1 MTLFQTAGKADVPPY
16 VRALVASHQGVC
28 STKFALT
35 APNPLF
41 AATAACMPPL
51 VEAGARFVK
60 VETEE
65 ELFALKQLLAGSP
78 EERTE
83 RLGFPVDTLVFDC
96 LDEFQRRILIERVL
110 KQKRTETTFEDW
122 SWISQKLN
130 AILEGF
136 NELDLNII
144 IITHLTNIEET
155 EAVKPNIQG
164 AFCSQIHN
172 HVDYAFYLGVQDD
185 PTILLDEY
193 EVEPSLDNL
202 SLPKSSY
209 YLQTKP
215 SAKVQWAHDD
225 TGTLPD
231 FIDLTFEN
239 DFDTI
244 LVSRKNLTLAE
255 SSSIEVT
262 LDEPEEKQE
271 PETPAVE
278 EEISRD
284 DSVVGMTSVT
294 DIKSLLAAKKNNK
307 TNNTVGV

>member
-1 MTLFQTAGKADVPPY
+1 MTLFQTAGKADVSPY

-41 AATAACMPPL
+41 AATAACLPPL
-51 VEAGARFVK
+51 AEAGARFVK

-65 ELFALKQLLAGSP
+65 ELFALKLLLAGSA
-78 EERTE
+78 EERNK

-122 SWISQKLN
+122 NWISQKLN

-136 NELDLNII
+136 SELDLNII
-144 IITHLTNIEET
+144 VLTHLTNIEET
-155 EAVKPNIQG
+155 DSVKPNIQG

-185 PTILLDEY
+185 PTVLLEGED
-193 EVEPSLDNL
+193 VSLDNL
-202 SLPKSSY
+202 SLLKSSY
-209 YLQTKP
+209 YLQTRP
-215 SAKVQWAHDD
+215 SSKVQWAHDN